1 MSGKIIIYSQSL
13 QNDDSPDLYFNG
25 EYRTDFS
32 AVPWQEIMLPLHK
45 KQQQKTTRHESAN
58 VIYGI
63 DSQGYYISVPSAERD
78 VEGRLSLIEIVCP
91 NDKKNQ
97 LPAAINEFLSKS
109 GRTLSADIEQAINE
123 ILKKEYNPIKQQTQL
138 ILGCAFLMFLF
149 FFIIYLFNGKD

>member
-1 MSGKIIIYSQSL
+1 MENHIIIYAQSL
-13 QNDDSPDLYFNG
+13 QNDDNPDIYFNG
-25 EYRTDFS
+25 KYQTNLNIVSWED
-32 AVPWQEIMLPLHK
+32 IMLPLHE
-45 KQQQKTTRHESAN
+45 KQQQKTIRYESAN

-78 VEGRLSLIEIVCP
+78 RVGRLSLIEIVCP
-91 NDKKNQ
+91 NDKKDQ

-123 ILKKEYNPIKQQTQL
+123 ILKKEYNPRKQQTQL

-149 FFIIYLFNGKD
+149 FFIIYLFNGND